1 MLGPNAAPEW
11 QAGSLRWRSGEIMVA
26 RPIEG
31 LVRSVVLRQTG
42 YADIRLKRRSPII
55 QEGVTNGIVFLPW
68 RR

>member
-1 MLGPNAAPEW
+1 
-11 QAGSLRWRSGEIMVA
+11 MVA